1 MELRQSGSFSLLST
15 TTNLYGHH
23 CPKLVFYTSAQ
34 GGLIINTAS
43 AAGIIFGDQDPAL
56 VGFDILDLDY
66 LQDRVHFRCD
76 RCNNKLTD
84 LDWSKIKSKGW
95 DAEIVKHA
103 PFCSSCI
110 DQWRVL

>member
-56 VGFDILDLDY
+56 VGFDIIDHDY
-66 LQDRVHFRCD
+66 LQSDSHRNVFE
-76 RCNNKLTD
+76 L
-84 LDWSKIKSKGW
+84 LKSQ
-95 DAEIVKHA
+95 
-103 PFCSSCI
+103 S
-110 DQWRVL
+110 R

>member
-1 MELRQSGSFSLLST
+1 MHVQMESRQSGSFSLLST

-56 VGFDILDLDY
+56 VGFNILDHDY
-66 LQDRVHFRCD
+66 LQNDSR
-76 RCNNKLTD
+76 K
-84 LDWSKIKSKGW
+84 K
-95 DAEIVKHA
+95 
-103 PFCSSCI
+103 
-110 DQWRVL
+110 VL

>member
-56 VGFDILDLDY
+56 VGFNILDHDY
-66 LQDRVHFRCD
+66 LQNDSR
-76 RCNNKLTD
+76 K
-84 LDWSKIKSKGW
+84 K
-95 DAEIVKHA
+95 
-103 PFCSSCI
+103 
-110 DQWRVL
+110 VL